1 VGARV
6 QLGEVDTYYEDD
18 GEGDPLVLLHPGLAD
33 SRAWEANTPGLA
45 ERFRVLRPDRR
56 GHGRT
61 PDVEGPITYGVMA
74 SDTVRFVEEVVGGPT
89 VLVGH
94 SDGSPVALLAALE
107 RPDLVRA
114 LVLSA
119 GIYHHEGWAPGVLDV
134 DEELKEF
141 FAGYRGE
148 VAPDGRERFE
158 AVYEKLDRTHRED
171 PTLRSEDLAGYGGP
185 ALVMIGDGDPEI
197 PWEHTHALRDGLR
210 AQLAVVPGTGHGLPS
225 EKPGL
230 FNRLVSDFID
240 EVAA

>member
-33 SRAWEANTPGLA
+33 SRAWAANTPGLA

-56 GHGRT
+56 GHART

-107 RPDLVRA
+107 RP
-114 LVLSA
+114 
-119 GIYHHEGWAPGVLDV
+119 E
-134 DEELKEF
+134 
-141 FAGYRGE
+141 
-148 VAPDGRERFE
+148 
-158 AVYEKLDRTHRED
+158 
-171 PTLRSEDLAGYGGP
+171 
-185 ALVMIGDGDPEI
+185 
-197 PWEHTHALRDGLR
+197 
-210 AQLAVVPGTGHGLPS
+210 HGLPS

-240 EVAA
+240 EFAA